1 MRAYVFAAQLTDP
14 FIPLPPKA
22 RETMTAT
29 EIRNPF
35 EIANRVA
42 FWAASSTVLMAIVY
56 GIWQFLR
63 A

>member
-1 MRAYVFAAQLTDP
+1 
-14 FIPLPPKA
+14 
-22 RETMTAT
+22 MTAT

-42 FWAASSTVLMAIVY
+42 FWAASSAVLMAIVY
-56 GIWQFLR
+56 GMWQFLR